1 MPVDSVD
8 NTYTCTMKSQA
19 NQSLFMSPQKHVCK
33 LITDVMHPRAF
44 FMLHPIRSLIQ
55 TDNICLMEEKNESK
69 CWYKYEHKKNPHI
82 GSYVIVS
89 ETDRLW

>member
-1 MPVDSVD
+1 
-8 NTYTCTMKSQA
+8 
-19 NQSLFMSPQKHVCK
+19 
-33 LITDVMHPRAF
+33 
-44 FMLHPIRSLIQ
+44 
-55 TDNICLMEEKNESK
+55 MEEKNESK